1 MSPSDL
7 SQQQRCGCFS
17 RGLKK
22 LNVMNQFRI
31 ALIIILMAI
40 SLNYAQANVHASSNI
55 LLTEGG
61 YWTYYVD
68 SKSTLYGTGDYQGEF
83 STSITVL
90 GNGTIKHINSTI
102 LIFEKKQEINFK
114 IEGSGHYDQETKSE
128 IHTFTE
134 NSIIDRKTLTYL
146 SREMKVEI
154 EGEEIM
160 DELIVGM
167 PVTEFISP
175 ELSVG
180 QYVEYYSIDGLINC
194 QVSHGETDYEGTKLQ
209 TIILRY
215 SGPTAQDPWLETN
228 GTAQHTF
235 IFEKNTGLLISS
247 SSTTETTSIKGR
259 RITTYEYQLDSTSFW
274 SSEKLPSQS
283 STTSVPSTIETSIDT
298 EINENEVPVTQ
309 SDYFLSILILALISV
324 IVIALIEVRRNTFG
338 NNHTSQE
345 DISESKDLDQS
356 EI

>member
-1 MSPSDL
+1 
-7 SQQQRCGCFS
+7 
-17 RGLKK
+17 
-22 LNVMNQFRI
+22 MNQFRI

-40 SLNYAQANVHASSNI
+40 SLNYAQVNVQASSNI
-55 LLTEGG
+55 LLMEEG

-83 STSITVL
+83 STYITVL

-102 LIFEKKQEINFK
+102 IIFEKKQEINFK

-128 IHTFTE
+128 IHTFAE
-134 NSIIDRKTLTYL
+134 NSVIDRKTLTYL

-194 QVSHGETDYEGTKLQ
+194 QVSHGERDYEGKKLQ
-209 TIILRY
+209 TIVLRY
-215 SGPTAQDPWLETN
+215 SGPTGQDPWLETN

-235 IFEKNTGLLISS
+235 IFEKNTGLLMSS
-247 SSTTETTSIKGR
+247 SSTTETTGIKGR

-274 SSEKLPSQS
+274 TSEELSQQF
-283 STTSVPSTIETSIDT
+283 STTSALSTVETST
-298 EINENEVPVTQ
+298 EKVINENEEDPMIPT
-309 SDYFLSILILALISV
+309 DYFVPILILTIISI
-324 IVIALIEVRRNTFG
+324 IVITLIEIRRNILRK
-338 NNHTSQE
+338 NHTSQD
-345 DISESKDLDQS
+345 DISESKNLEQS

>member
-1 MSPSDL
+1 
-7 SQQQRCGCFS
+7 
-17 RGLKK
+17 
-22 LNVMNQFRI
+22 MNQVRI
-31 ALIIILMAI
+31 VLIITLMAI

-55 LLTEGG
+55 LLTEEG

-90 GNGTIKHINSTI
+90 GNGTVKHINSTI
-102 LIFEKKQEINFK
+102 LIFEKKQDINFK
-114 IEGSGHYDQETKSE
+114 IEGSGYYDQETKRE
-128 IHTFTE
+128 MHTFIE
-134 NSIIDRKTLTYL
+134 NSVIDRKTLTYL
-146 SREMKVEI
+146 SREMKTEI

-209 TIILRY
+209 TIMLLY
-215 SGPTAQDPWLETN
+215 SGPTVQDPWLETN

-247 SSTTETTSIKGR
+247 SSTTEATSIKGR

-274 SSEKLPSQS
+274 RSEELPRQS
-283 STTSVPSTIETSIDT
+283 STTSVPSTVETSIET
-298 EINENEVPVTQ
+298 VIKENEAPMTQ
-309 SDYFLSILILALISV
+309 SNYFIPFIIVAIISV
-324 IVIALIEVRRNTFG
+324 IVIALIELRRNTFR

-345 DISESKDLDQS
+345 DISEPKNLDQS
-356 EI
+356 EN

>member
-1 MSPSDL
+1 
-7 SQQQRCGCFS
+7 
-17 RGLKK
+17 
-22 LNVMNQFRI
+22 
-31 ALIIILMAI
+31 MAI
-40 SLNYAQANVHASSNI
+40 SLNYAHANAHASSNI
-55 LLTEGG
+55 LLTEEG

-68 SKSTLYGTGDYQGEF
+68 SKSTLYGTGDYPGEF
-83 STSITVL
+83 STSITVQGH
-90 GNGTIKHINSTI
+90 GNIKHINSTI

-114 IEGSGHYDQETKSE
+114 IKGSGYYDQETKSE
-128 IHTFTE
+128 THTFTE
-134 NSIIDRKTLTYL
+134 NSVIDRKTLTYL
-146 SREMKVEI
+146 SREMKGEI
-154 EGEEIM
+154 EGEEIQ

-228 GTAQHTF
+228 GTAKHTF
-235 IFEKNTGLLISS
+235 TFEKNTGLLISS
-247 SSTTETTSIKGR
+247 SSTTEATSMKGR

-274 SSEKLPSQS
+274 RSEELPPQA
-283 STTSVPSTIETSIDT
+283 STTSVPSTVETST
-298 EINENEVPVTQ
+298 ETVIKENETPMTQ
-309 SDYFLSILILALISV
+309 SDYFVPILIVAIISV
-324 IVIALIEVRRNTFG
+324 IVIALIEVKRNTFR

-345 DISESKDLDQS
+345 DISESKNLEKS
-356 EI
+356 

>member
-1 MSPSDL
+1 
-7 SQQQRCGCFS
+7 
-17 RGLKK
+17 
-22 LNVMNQFRI
+22 
-31 ALIIILMAI
+31 MAI

-55 LLTEGG
+55 LLTEEG

-90 GNGTIKHINSTI
+90 GNGTVKHINSTI
-102 LIFEKKQEINFK
+102 LIFEKKQDINFK
-114 IEGSGHYDQETKSE
+114 IEGSGYYDQETKRE
-128 IHTFTE
+128 MHTFIE
-134 NSIIDRKTLTYL
+134 NSVIDRKTLTYL
-146 SREMKVEI
+146 SREMKTEI

-209 TIILRY
+209 TIMLLY
-215 SGPTAQDPWLETN
+215 SGPTVQDPWLETN

-247 SSTTETTSIKGR
+247 SSTTEATSIKGR

-274 SSEKLPSQS
+274 RSEELPRQS
-283 STTSVPSTIETSIDT
+283 STTSVPSTVETSIET
-298 EINENEVPVTQ
+298 VIKENEAPMTQ
-309 SDYFLSILILALISV
+309 SNYFIPFIIVAIISV
-324 IVIALIEVRRNTFG
+324 IVIALIELRRNTFR

-345 DISESKDLDQS
+345 DISEPKNLDQS
-356 EI
+356 EN

>member
-1 MSPSDL
+1 
-7 SQQQRCGCFS
+7 
-17 RGLKK
+17 
-22 LNVMNQFRI
+22 
-31 ALIIILMAI
+31 MAI
-40 SLNYAQANVHASSNI
+40 SLNYPQANVLASSNI
-55 LLTEGG
+55 LLTEEG

-90 GNGTIKHINSTI
+90 GNGTVKHINSTI
-102 LIFEKKQEINFK
+102 LIFEKKQDVDFK
-114 IEGSGHYDQETKSE
+114 IEGSGYYDQETKRE
-128 IHTFTE
+128 MHTFIE
-134 NSIIDRKTLTYL
+134 NSVIDRKTLTYL
-146 SREMKVEI
+146 SRDMKTEI
-154 EGEEIM
+154 EGEKIM

-194 QVSHGETDYEGTKLQ
+194 QVSHGETDYEGTKLP
-209 TIILRY
+209 TIMLRY

-235 IFEKNTGLLISS
+235 IFEKNTGFLISS
-247 SSTTETTSIKGR
+247 SSTTEATSIKGR

-274 SSEKLPSQS
+274 KSEELPQQS
-283 STTSVPSTIETSIDT
+283 STTSVPSTVETSIET
-298 EINENEVPVTQ
+298 VIKENETPMTQ
-309 SDYFLSILILALISV
+309 SNYFIPILIVTIISV
-324 IVIALIEVRRNTFG
+324 IVIALIEVRRNTFR

-345 DISESKDLDQS
+345 DISESKNLDQS

>member
-1 MSPSDL
+1 
-7 SQQQRCGCFS
+7 
-17 RGLKK
+17 
-22 LNVMNQFRI
+22 MNQVRI
-31 ALIIILMAI
+31 VLIITLMAI

-55 LLTEGG
+55 LLTEEG

-90 GNGTIKHINSTI
+90 GNGTVKHINSTI
-102 LIFEKKQEINFK
+102 LIFEKKQDINFK
-114 IEGSGHYDQETKSE
+114 IEGSGYYDQETKRE
-128 IHTFTE
+128 MHTFIE
-134 NSIIDRKTLTYL
+134 NFVIDRKTLTYL
-146 SREMKVEI
+146 SREMKTEI

-209 TIILRY
+209 TIMLLY
-215 SGPTAQDPWLETN
+215 SGPTVQDPWLETN

-247 SSTTETTSIKGR
+247 SSTTEATSIKGR

-274 SSEKLPSQS
+274 RSEELPRQS
-283 STTSVPSTIETSIDT
+283 STTSVPSTVETSIET
-298 EINENEVPVTQ
+298 VIKENEAPMTQ
-309 SDYFLSILILALISV
+309 SNYFIPFLIVAIISV
-324 IVIALIEVRRNTFG
+324 IVIALIELRRNTFR
-338 NNHTSQE
+338 NNHTSQ
-345 DISESKDLDQS
+345 DNISDPKNLDQS
-356 EI
+356 EN

>member
-1 MSPSDL
+1 
-7 SQQQRCGCFS
+7 
-17 RGLKK
+17 
-22 LNVMNQFRI
+22 MNQVRI
-31 ALIIILMAI
+31 VLIITLMAI

-55 LLTEGG
+55 LLTEEG

-90 GNGTIKHINSTI
+90 GNGTVKHINSTI
-102 LIFEKKQEINFK
+102 LIFEKKQDINFK
-114 IEGSGHYDQETKSE
+114 IEGSGYYDQETKRE
-128 IHTFTE
+128 MHTFIE
-134 NSIIDRKTLTYL
+134 NFVIDRKTLTYL
-146 SREMKVEI
+146 SREMKTEI

-194 QVSHGETDYEGTKLQ
+194 QVFHGETDYEGTKLQ
-209 TIILRY
+209 TIMLLY
-215 SGPTAQDPWLETN
+215 SGPTVQDPWLETN

-247 SSTTETTSIKGR
+247 SSTTEATSIKGR

-274 SSEKLPSQS
+274 RSEELPRQS
-283 STTSVPSTIETSIDT
+283 STTSVPSTVETSIET
-298 EINENEVPVTQ
+298 VIKENEAPMTQ
-309 SDYFLSILILALISV
+309 SNYFIPFIIVAIISV
-324 IVIALIEVRRNTFG
+324 IVIALIELRRNTFR

-345 DISESKDLDQS
+345 DISEPKNLDQS
-356 EI
+356 EN